1 MGNFIKKALN
11 SLVANV
17 VAFMFSIATIV
28 FLLVADVVALVV
40 YPFWAWKNPEKAA
53 QSVSLAE
60 TLNWHLLEDVV
71 NPRKSW
77 EVDCKLLAFFQ
88 FIMRPIDAF
97 VIGFWNKLF
106 WNYAPMKKRKY
117 FIELYSNQTLQSYPF
132 KVQEDYFY
140 HSDFERQ
147 VYLVK
152 YHKLSAEVLDRLF
165 DYNIDVFAKAGQI
178 SDQQFEKII
187 KRDDIKVYVENNKLS
202 LLKQKKLIFYAVSD
216 EKIAAILKQY
226 ILQNGLH
233 PKAVEYLFTDCTKAP
248 FFKDIPKLL
257 KCRQD
262 LVIIQK
268 TNERG
273 LRPETKQ
280 MFVEYLKERKM
291 LDFVAQVEM
300 SAWQYRIFHE
310 LGLKLQP
317 NAIYAKLA
325 SVNKN
330 QDAENFVALMMA
342 YGEADIDE
350 LAKMQIAG
358 DAKLSTMWVIHLAQV
373 L

>member
-1 MGNFIKKALN
+1 M
-11 SLVANV
+11 
-17 VAFMFSIATIV
+17 
-28 FLLVADVVALVV
+28 
-40 YPFWAWKNPEKAA
+40 
-53 QSVSLAE
+53 
-60 TLNWHLLEDVV
+60 
-71 NPRKSW
+71 
-77 EVDCKLLAFFQ
+77 
-88 FIMRPIDAF
+88 
-97 VIGFWNKLF
+97 
-106 WNYAPMKKRKY
+106 
-117 FIELYSNQTLQSYPF
+117 
-132 KVQEDYFY
+132 
-140 HSDFERQ
+140 
-147 VYLVK
+147 
-152 YHKLSAEVLDRLF
+152 LDRLF

-216 EKIAAILKQY
+216 EKIASILKQY

-273 LRPETKQ
+273 LRIETEQ
-280 MFVEYLKERKM
+280 MFEEYLKERKM
-291 LDFVAQVEM
+291 LAFVAQVEM

-342 YGEADIDE
+342 YEEADIDE

-358 DAKLSTMWVIHLAQV
+358 DAKLSTMWVTHLAQV